1 MNVGKCGICSL
12 MVVFVMLVSSSIA
25 GAASGQAPEQ
35 KKHDQKKLD
44 RRIDWGIS
52 IQDYKWSEYLE
63 NGSKLL
69 EETGFFYTLA
79 FDFESLGKYAG
90 WRKYVGWRSGVNLF
104 LGQVD
109 YDGQTWSK
117 LPVKTDVLYI
127 GTKMYLDAVPTYRF
141 DFGLRV
147 KGFAGIGGRWW
158 LRDLDDTKTGA
169 GDSVK
174 GSKEWW
180 WCVYGRL
187 GTGADYSILRDLDI
201 FTEVGV
207 KIPITARNNANLYV
221 KGASRARLEPEQD
234 ISAFGDIGIRWKELA
249 VKFSYDSLRFDRSDK
264 VTAGTLELYQPKSK
278 ADIYSLEVSWS
289 KRF

>member
-1 MNVGKCGICSL
+1 VNVGKCGICSL
-12 MVVFVMLVSSSIA
+12 MVVFVMLVSSGIS

-35 KKHDQKKLD
+35 KKHDQKKID
-44 RRIDWGIS
+44 RRFDWGIS

-69 EETGFFYTLA
+69 EETGLLYTLA

-158 LRDLDDTKTGA
+158 LRDLDDTKT
-169 GDSVK
+169 
-174 GSKEWW
+174 
-180 WCVYGRL
+180 
-187 GTGADYSILRDLDI
+187 

-249 VKFSYDSLRFDRSDK
+249 VKFSYNSLRFDRSDK